1 VRAGQDKDV
10 RLDRAR
16 CRREGVEAE
25 RGMGAGYHIRQWLA
39 PQLSLVAGPDR
50 YLDPVQSL

>member
-1 VRAGQDKDV
+1 MRAVQDKDV

-16 CRREGVEAE
+16 CRRGGVEAE

-50 YLDPVQSL
+50 YLDPVRSL

>member
-1 VRAGQDKDV
+1 MRAGQDKDV